1 MAAAEEA
8 SRAAQHQGAARN
20 LRNLREKQGL
30 RGE

>member
-8 SRAAQHQGAARN
+8 SRAAQHQGAAL